1 MRILGIEKACF
12 SEDFSFFQVEVRT
25 DQNQLLALEMATDL
39 LKEGLVRLWDAL
51 RAAGMDDLIEDN
63 KMGDNA

>member
-1 MRILGIEKACF
+1 MRVLGIEKACF
-12 SEDFSFFQVEVRT
+12 SEDFSFFQVELRT

-51 RAAGMDDLIEDN
+51 RAAGMDGLIEEN
-63 KMGDNA
+63 KMGDKS